1 MKERKKK
8 EEDAWRVLY
17 CHCPFFYVMKEEEGR
32 ERTGCLVLFLKDES
46 WNRWFLSLVLS
57 LKLSLYFGSE
67 NPLRRTRGKCD

>member
-1 MKERKKK
+1 M
-8 EEDAWRVLY
+8 ACFVLSL
-17 CHCPFFYVMKEEEGR
+17 PFFYVRQEEEGR
-32 ERTGCLVLFLKDES
+32 ESTGCLVFFLKDDS